1 MKKALKVLF
10 TLFIAIGILA
20 GLSVIASAEDT
31 HNEFLELDFF
41 QSEYV
46 QALNSEDE
54 ESMAK
59 NLAFWNDSNDSEN
72 EGEEHRAPFKSRFYA
87 ILVISLV
94 ITFAMVIY
102 ISFRF
107 RVEYGWI
114 ALKCGMSR
122 LLAIIPILFPLFGFV
137 VMLVVHSNCKN
148 NKKSKNVVTCPKCGG
163 VHPVGTG
170 FCSICGTQINK

>member
-1 MKKALKVLF
+1 MKKTFKVLF
-10 TLFIAIGILA
+10 TLLIAVGILA
-20 GLSVIASAEDT
+20 GLSVTASAEDT

-59 NLAFWNDSNDSEN
+59 NLAFWNDSNDSD
-72 EGEEHRAPFKSRFYA
+72 GEEHRPHFKSRFYA

-102 ISFRF
+102 IFKN
-107 RVEYGWI
+107 
-114 ALKCGMSR
+114 APKCGMSR